1 MDANFF
7 AEHWIELLF
16 SLLSVGIVGYIRHLV
31 NVVNKYQKLMND
43 QNEERIREII
53 KEELKP
59 VMDEITIERKKFEA
73 LKNDYRSK
81 LIRKC
86 EEALQRGSVTMLEF
100 NILTELWKVYHEG
113 LGGNGQGED
122 FYQRVCQLPLKT
134 DDK

>member
-16 SLLSVGIVGYIRHLV
+16 SLLSVGIIGYIRHLV

-122 FYQRVCQLPLKT
+122 FYQRVCQLPIKT

>member
-59 VMDEITIERKKFEA
+59 VMNEITIERKKFEA

-122 FYQRVCQLPLKT
+122 FYQRVCQLPIKT

>member
-16 SLLSVGIVGYIRHLV
+16 SLLSVGIVGYIRHLM

-43 QNEERIREII
+43 QNEERIRETI

-122 FYQRVCQLPLKT
+122 FYQRVCQLPIKT

>member
-122 FYQRVCQLPLKT
+122 FYQRVCQLPIKT

>member
-7 AEHWIELLF
+7 AQHWIELLF

-122 FYQRVCQLPLKT
+122 FYQRVCQLPIKT